1 MSDVVATLVPV
12 TFASVE
18 LMVQATPVTVV
29 GSEPTS
35 AASRVTDAY
44 GRAET
49 AIMSIAESVGGTID
63 RLIEA
68 GKRPKEIT
76 VEFGLSV
83 SVEGTVLVT
92 KGTAGATLAI
102 SLTYEIAE

>member
-1 MSDVVATLVPV
+1 MATLVPV
-12 TFASVE
+12 TFAGVE

-35 AASRVTDAY
+35 ATSRVTDAY
-44 GRAET
+44 ERAE
-49 AIMSIAESVGGTID
+49 AAVMGIAESVGGTIG

-68 GKRPKEIT
+68 GKHPKEVK

-83 SVEGTVLVT
+83 SLEGTVLVT
-92 KGTAGATLAI
+92 KGKAGATLAI
-102 SLTYEIAE
+102 SLTYEIAG